1 MVTMAIAKFL
11 PVAVLAS
18 LVAGQTLNIPA
29 RSGSIISLPAPSV
42 IYGSK
47 DMENKEY
54 DRGRACE
61 TDVETPGGHPV
72 FILDDGAT
80 LSNAMIGIG
89 QVEGIHCRG
98 ACTLKNVWFRK
109 VCDDAIT
116 LVGNGDILI
125 QGGGAQS
132 AVENVILHQGK
143 GTVTIKDFTVVGS
156 NRLYRACGNC
166 ANNEGPRNVVIEN
179 VKANNVKLL
188 TGINSNFGDVSTV
201 SNSCGAAVTEVC
213 QEYKGV
219 QKGQES
225 SKVTT
230 TANCKGQTSLSAC

>member
-1 MVTMAIAKFL
+1 MVTMSIAKFL
-11 PVAVLAS
+11 PVAILVGLAT
-18 LVAGQTLNIPA
+18 GQTLNIPG

-42 IYGSK
+42 ISGSK
-47 DMENKEY
+47 DMDNKEY

-80 LSNAMIGIG
+80 LSNAIIGIG

-109 VCDDAIT
+109 VCDNAIT
-116 LVGNGDILI
+116 LVGNGNILI
-125 QGGGAQS
+125 EGGGARS
-132 AVENVILHQGK
+132 AAENVILHQGK

-166 ANNEGPRNVVIEN
+166 ANNGGPRNVVIEN

-201 SNSCGAAVTEVC
+201 SNSCGVAVTKVC

-230 TANCKGQTSLSAC
+230 TANCKGQTSLGAC